1 MKINKNK
8 NKNKLN
14 GGEIDSY
21 LIKFL
26 IFCIVIIFCII
37 LYNIYIKNN
46 KNTCSN
52 TDSNMDSILKPL
64 SEFLKN
70 IAISNRIK
78 DVNVLKNINN
88 KIKINNVVGFDK
100 FLIDDYIYIRLPLN
114 NFE

>member
-1 MKINKNK
+1 MKINKDK

-14 GGEIDSY
+14 GGAIDSY

-26 IFCIVIIFCII
+26 IFCIVIIFGII

-52 TDSNMDSILKPL
+52 TDSDIDNILKPL

-70 IAISNRIK
+70 IAINNRIK
-78 DVNVLKNINN
+78 DTNVLKNINS

-100 FLIDDYIYIRLPLN
+100 FVIDEYIYIRLPLN
-114 NFE
+114 NF